1 MIDASPTMTVARLSR
16 VIAAQTGV
24 PRGSF
29 ALYHGSKPM
38 NGTLKDSGVASGSTV
53 ELKFR
58 GRGGGPEPQARS
70 TATASATH
78 SMEVELESGVETQP
92 RSSELQQADEE
103 LPARNRQE
111 RKTRKTAFE
120 ATKVMR
126 KYDQDGDGKCTQD
139 EMHAMALDYV
149 KEKKTRRLATK
160 AAIAMGVVILLVV
173 CLNAGLTAAIVFLSK
188 DVQVSN
194 NGLLSANSNV
204 AKVAVAKQT
213 IPLGLA
219 SYMTHAELMSIDKVM
234 ISKNLF
240 NATDFTM
247 TPYSASYTVLGYE
260 WTSHHDM
267 FAGAR

>member
-1 MIDASPTMTVARLSR
+1 
-16 VIAAQTGV
+16 
-24 PRGSF
+24 
-29 ALYHGSKPM
+29 
-38 NGTLKDSGVASGSTV
+38 
-53 ELKFR
+53 
-58 GRGGGPEPQARS
+58 
-70 TATASATH
+70 
-78 SMEVELESGVETQP
+78 
-92 RSSELQQADEE
+92 
-103 LPARNRQE
+103 
-111 RKTRKTAFE
+111 
-120 ATKVMR
+120 
-126 KYDQDGDGKCTQD
+126 
-139 EMHAMALDYV
+139 
-149 KEKKTRRLATK
+149 
-160 AAIAMGVVILLVV
+160 
-173 CLNAGLTAAIVFLSK
+173 NAGLTAAIVFLSK

-234 ISKNLF
+234 ISKNRF